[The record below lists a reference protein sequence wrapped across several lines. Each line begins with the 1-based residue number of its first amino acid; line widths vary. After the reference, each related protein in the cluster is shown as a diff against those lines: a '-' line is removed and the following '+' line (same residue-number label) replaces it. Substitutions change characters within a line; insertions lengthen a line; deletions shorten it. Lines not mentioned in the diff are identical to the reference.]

1 MRRVPRCLTGPVD
14 GHALGT
20 LFAGPAR
27 RCFLAVAQK
36 EVKKVC
42 AKLSEEKRGE
52 GGGGGG
58 RRRWV
63 GIFWRGRERA
73 RHAGASGGAA
83 AEVRE
88 ASGTGETPLEHER
101 RAAGRTAVMDWAKFR
116 RG

>member
-42 AKLSEEKRGE
+42 AKLSEEKSGE

-83 AEVRE
+83 AELRE
-88 ASGTGETPLEHER
+88 ASGTGETPLDGWSMSGGPQ
-101 RAAGRTAVMDWAKFR
+101 AATR
-116 RG
+116 